1 LGYLLE
7 NLSVKD
13 RLSKT
18 EILDLLSKMKEE
30 RYYGDYTSEFK
41 LGENIR
47 RIRIISMAPQENLPA
62 KHRNIK
68 SGRAFYKDRTI
79 LSRIVDDYGR
89 NFLERFGIRLK
100 NKLKSNLTKRQALD
114 ELLLDL
120 FKNDPVKKK
129 KFMSEIKKSTAD
141 EIIIIQAHGG
151 KSDLIGEQNKEVCNE
166 LRQFPG
172 NRIDIKKLISRY
184 DDPDKVAAI
193 LIDTCYIGETNPPVG
208 KVPVFRVN
216 GISGGGSMF
225 VNKGAL
231 MSLPD

>member
-41 LGENIR
+41 LEENIR

-129 KFMSEIKKSTAD
+129 EIYVR
-141 EIIIIQAHGG
+141 
-151 KSDLIGEQNKEVCNE
+151 N
-166 LRQFPG
+166 
-172 NRIDIKKLISRY
+172 
-184 DDPDKVAAI
+184 
-193 LIDTCYIGETNPPVG
+193 
-208 KVPVFRVN
+208 
-216 GISGGGSMF
+216 
-225 VNKGAL
+225 
-231 MSLPD
+231 